1 MKLSQLSL
9 ISCHYCDPDIYR
21 LHESTTTFYF
31 FSVHCLRPVCFR
43 LRLHYYLVLRC
54 IFPGTPTRVVFV
66 VRCYTYYIMP
76 LKGIPFIL
84 SPDLLYVL
92 SAAGHGDEIGK

>member
-1 MKLSQLSL
+1 MARD
-9 ISCHYCDPDIYR
+9 CNHYPQPSSSI
-21 LHESTTTFYF
+21 
-31 FSVHCLRPVCFR
+31 CLR
-43 LRLHYYLVLRC
+43 LRLHYLLTLLTDCAALY
-54 IFPGTPTRVVFV
+54 IFRTGGVDTPTRVVV
-66 VRCYTYYIMP
+66 LWLSLTRYIMP